1 MATTKK
7 SSAAPAFAKIAENKK
22 ASFDYFFE
30 ERYEAGMVL
39 QGWEVKAIR
48 EGKVQLTDGYVVIR
62 NGELFIIGCLINP
75 LKT

>member
-7 SSAAPAFAKIAENKK
+7 SSAAPEFAKIAENKK

-39 QGWEVKAIR
+39 EGWE
-48 EGKVQLTDGYVVIR
+48 LS
-62 NGELFIIGCLINP
+62 LIHISEP
-75 LKT
+75 TRPY